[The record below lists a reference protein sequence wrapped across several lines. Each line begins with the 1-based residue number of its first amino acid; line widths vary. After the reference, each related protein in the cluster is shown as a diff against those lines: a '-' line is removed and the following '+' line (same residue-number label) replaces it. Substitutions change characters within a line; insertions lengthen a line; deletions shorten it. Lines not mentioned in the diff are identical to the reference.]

1 MEYRGNY
8 VASSIVTL
16 LKRLC
21 HRCFQGNFAEI
32 MKPLEAVISYKIPR
46 ETLSIVASY
55 IWTFFQMNLIITL
68 FVLVIAF
75 GTMVM
80 LDIIHVTP
88 GSLPLLDE
96 HTWTEVLEHLF

>member
-8 VASSIVTL
+8 VASSIVAL

-55 IWTFFQMNLIITL
+55 IWGFFSDE
-68 FVLVIAF
+68 
-75 GTMVM
+75 
-80 LDIIHVTP
+80 LDHYIVCIGDSVWYDGHA
-88 GSLPLLDE
+88 
-96 HTWTEVLEHLF
+96 